1 MKIMPL
7 SEGSFTI
14 DHTKVFIPF
23 DSATDNMQQRSKG
36 SLLVEIQPFLIETS
50 RDLILLDAG
59 LGFSKHGVLQ
69 LFDRIDSLGYAAS
82 DITKVLMSHLHRD
95 HAGGLSFKDVYTDAY
110 HLSFP
115 NAVHYIHKQELHF
128 ALYGG
133 NPSYDATGLYLL
145 EKHDKVELL
154 EDYGVIDGYITHQLS
169 SGHSLFHQV
178 FFIREDGDTL
188 LFAGDEAP
196 QLQQM
201 KTRFVAK
208 YDQDGKK
215 AMALRQ
221 EWWEQGQKEGWT
233 FAFYH
238 DLSCPIF
245 SFRERTY

>member
-14 DHTKVFIPF
+14 DQSKVFIPF
-23 DSATDNMQQRSKG
+23 DPETDKMHQRSRG
-36 SLLVEIQPFLIETS
+36 SLLVEIQPFLVETS

-59 LGFSKHGVLQ
+59 LGFSSNGVLQ
-69 LFDRIDSLGYAAS
+69 LFDRIYSLGYATS

-95 HAGGLSFKDVYTDAY
+95 HAGGLSFKDSYNGVY

-115 NAVHYIHKQELHF
+115 NAIHYIHKQELNF

-133 NPSYDATGLYLL
+133 NPSYDAAGLYLL
-145 EKHDKVELL
+145 EKHDNVVLL
-154 EDYGVIDGYITHQLS
+154 DDHGVIDGYITHQLS

-178 FFIREDGDTL
+178 FFIRDSGVTL
-188 LFAGDEAP
+188 LFGGDEAP

-238 DLSCPIF
+238 DISTPTF
-245 SFRERTY
+245 SFQ

>member
-1 MKIMPL
+1 M
-7 SEGSFTI
+7 
-14 DHTKVFIPF
+14 
-23 DSATDNMQQRSKG
+23 
-36 SLLVEIQPFLIETS
+36 
-50 RDLILLDAG
+50 LDAG

-145 EKHDKVELL
+145 EKHDKVVLL
-154 EDYGVIDGYITHQLS
+154 DDYGVIDGYITHQLS

-238 DLSCPIF
+238 DIKHPLF
-245 SFRERTY
+245 K

>member
-36 SLLVEIQPFLIETS
+36 SLLVEIQPFLVETS

-69 LFDRIDSLGYAAS
+69 LFDRIDSLGYAVS

-95 HAGGLSFKDVYTDAY
+95 HAGGLSFKDVYSDVY

-133 NPSYDATGLYLL
+133 NASYDASGLYLL
-145 EKHDKVELL
+145 EKHDKVVLL
-154 EDYGVIDGYITHQLS
+154 DDYGVIDGYITHQLS

-178 FFIREDGDTL
+178 FFIREHGETL

-238 DLSCPIF
+238 DISTPTF
-245 SFRERTY
+245 SFR

>member
-14 DHTKVFIPF
+14 DHSKVFIPF
-23 DSATDNMQQRSKG
+23 DPVTDNMQQRSKG
-36 SLLVEIQPFLIETS
+36 SLLVEIQPFLVETS

-59 LGFSKHGVLQ
+59 LGFSQHGVLQ

-145 EKHDKVELL
+145 EKHDKVVLL
-154 EDYGVIDGYITHQLS
+154 DDFGVIDGYITHQLS

-238 DLSCPIF
+238 DISTPTF
-245 SFRERTY
+245 SFR